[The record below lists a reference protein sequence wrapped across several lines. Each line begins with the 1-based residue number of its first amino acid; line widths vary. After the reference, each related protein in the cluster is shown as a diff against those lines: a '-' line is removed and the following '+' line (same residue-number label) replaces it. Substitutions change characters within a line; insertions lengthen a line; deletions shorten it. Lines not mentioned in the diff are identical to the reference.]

1 VSGGRGDVVDHQV
14 AGRARFGQARV
25 VLPWLLAEANV
36 AARGRLVAPGER
48 FNRRMF
54 VSRKAIFVVALLF
67 VFAAIPAIAGPVPSK
82 TAANQS
88 LDSRVADLSVVREV
102 AANQQ
107 VSAVLAANGFTQA
120 EVEQR
125 LAQMSPQDLHQLSQN
140 LEQLQP
146 AGLTRQEWIWIGI
159 GALAALILVV
169 ALAD

>member
-1 VSGGRGDVVDHQV
+1 
-14 AGRARFGQARV
+14 
-25 VLPWLLAEANV
+25 
-36 AARGRLVAPGER
+36 
-48 FNRRMF
+48 
-54 VSRKAIFVVALLF
+54 VSRKIFFVVALLLI
-67 VFAAIPAIAGPVPSK
+67 VAAIPAIAGPVPSK

-88 LDSRVADLSVVREV
+88 LDSRTADLAVVREV
-102 AANQQ
+102 AANEQ
-107 VSAVLAANGFTQA
+107 VSAVLTANGFTQA